1 MRTYTNAD
9 LADIIDDE
17 GAGYAI
23 TDYVSV
29 ERITDLE
36 TRALW
41 IAAERAIGAVCQ
53 RCFRARAA
61 LEDALSEPQT

>member
-1 MRTYTNAD
+1 MTEYRKFTNAD
-9 LADIIDDE
+9 LADIIEDE

-23 TDYVSV
+23 TDYVNADHI
-29 ERITDLE
+29 EDQE

-53 RCFRARAA
+53 RCFRAKAA
-61 LEDALSEPQT
+61 AEDAQK

>member
-1 MRTYTNAD
+1 MKTYNNVD
-9 LADIIDDE
+9 LANIIEDE

-23 TDYVSV
+23 TDYVNA
-29 ERITDLE
+29 ERIEDPE

-61 LEDALSEPQT
+61 LEDSQT